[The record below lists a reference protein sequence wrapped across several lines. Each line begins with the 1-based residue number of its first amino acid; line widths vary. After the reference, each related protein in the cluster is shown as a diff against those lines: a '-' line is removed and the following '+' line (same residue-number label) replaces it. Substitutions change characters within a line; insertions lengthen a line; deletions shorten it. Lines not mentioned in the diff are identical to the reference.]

1 MLHGHSMFSSS
12 PSLEL
17 ISVSVFLDFFPL
29 ELLLLAFL
37 FLGWIL
43 GSCVE
48 SVLGLVCLVWCRVDL
63 LRHGGPSVVEHGG
76 SSVVEHVASFG
87 VSPNLPLRVRL

>member
-17 ISVSVFLDFFPL
+17 ISVSVVLDFLPL
-29 ELLLLAFL
+29 ELLLPTFL

-43 GSCVE
+43 DSCIE
-48 SVLGLVCLVWCRVDL
+48 SVLGLDCLVWCRVDL
-63 LRHGGPSVVEHGG
+63 LRHGG

-87 VSPNLPLRVRL
+87 VSPDLPLRVRL